1 EEEEEEE
8 EGQEERGPHRE
19 RQRGPGAPPRV
30 TEPPGG
36 PDRRSARAPA
46 EKPPADVRSSVSA
59 RRPGLPDDLGLDG
72 SDRLLVVRGHGGRPR
87 QADSGEE
94 AGADRGRRGQ
104 CRRQA
109 KGPPPGARCCA

>member
-1 EEEEEEE
+1 LV
-8 EGQEERGPHRE
+8 G
-19 RQRGPGAPPRV
+19 
-30 TEPPGG
+30 PPGG

-94 AGADRGRRGQ
+94 RPVPTEEGGASAAG
-104 CRRQA
+104 RQ
-109 KGPPPGARCCA
+109 KARPLEPAAAL